1 MEAVALQEE
10 LANNPTHE
18 LFGSALEAGVDPPQS
33 NAALWGCFDYPM
45 REFMR
50 RRRIQAKF

>member
-1 MEAVALQEE
+1 MEAVALREE
-10 LANNPTHE
+10 LANNPTYG

-45 REFMR
+45 RECMR
-50 RRRIQAKF
+50 RRRIQA